1 MKYPDP
7 WDTYFGF
14 YWYNDDEIFRSS
26 QKDLDAQAESHK
38 ENGINHV
45 ITFSS
50 THFRWSFRR
59 YWHLLNDVLSMVVEA
74 CHKHG
79 IAVTEHHSSHLT
91 FNPIDK
97 ADIQYMERV
106 LNKRNSSLG
115 SWPLL
120 LEDCYADPL
129 IDGVP
134 LSSLRQIDGR
144 TGNWA
149 RSNYHGWGFCFNN
162 PVYRRY
168 YLRYLQTV
176 YETGVD
182 GIMTDDVQYFGMDDQ
197 RQSHACACPYCRAKF
212 LQETGYSLPRP
223 GEEWN
228 NWYGNYADPSFPAFL
243 HFKTKSTRDFH
254 VLVKEHYESLNLRP
268 LRPNYQSNVLVR
280 NPTAYCLET
289 VPDLDWIFQ
298 ENCFSHIIRYSWPN
312 WMVEARHRFAV
323 GRRRGI
329 PSMSLFYPD
338 REDTVLFTWALS
350 KTWGQMYLA
359 TPEGGSADLFEK
371 PLRKFETGYGSYLK
385 NTEIASAIAF
395 YDSRMNRQIYEHA
408 ESRSL
413 PQMKTWMQ
421 ALLFRNI
428 PVDIVQAEDK
438 ERFKNYEIII
448 LNETAIITD
457 GEITALK
464 DYVAAGGKLIWT
476 GRTGALR
483 GEDFTE
489 REVNYVQQLWGE
501 DAPGIPEDGSIFL
514 EHPVGK
520 GKVFFIPGDIGLGP
534 FWTHIQTDRFRT
546 KTNRVPVP
554 GWSRKEWDSQNQ
566 IVLLLRSFLKED
578 PAVIETL
585 APGSLQSMV
594 YYTSRALMIQL
605 TNTQGALPPAE
616 GETGSHEDP
625 VPFTGFPEKA
635 EPWQIKVK
643 IPHKLRKKKAESIR
657 LLVPEKE
664 PMNINGFSREKG
676 YLKITFPPSK
686 LEWYGLIAA
695 DFV

>member
-350 KTWGQMYLA
+350 KT
-359 TPEGGSADLFEK
+359 
-371 PLRKFETGYGSYLK
+371 
-385 NTEIASAIAF
+385 
-395 YDSRMNRQIYEHA
+395 
-408 ESRSL
+408 
-413 PQMKTWMQ
+413 
-421 ALLFRNI
+421 
-428 PVDIVQAEDK
+428 
-438 ERFKNYEIII
+438 
-448 LNETAIITD
+448 
-457 GEITALK
+457 
-464 DYVAAGGKLIWT
+464 
-476 GRTGALR
+476 
-483 GEDFTE
+483 
-489 REVNYVQQLWGE
+489 
-501 DAPGIPEDGSIFL
+501 
-514 EHPVGK
+514 
-520 GKVFFIPGDIGLGP
+520 
-534 FWTHIQTDRFRT
+534 
-546 KTNRVPVP
+546 
-554 GWSRKEWDSQNQ
+554 
-566 IVLLLRSFLKED
+566 
-578 PAVIETL
+578 
-585 APGSLQSMV
+585 
-594 YYTSRALMIQL
+594 
-605 TNTQGALPPAE
+605 
-616 GETGSHEDP
+616 
-625 VPFTGFPEKA
+625 
-635 EPWQIKVK
+635 
-643 IPHKLRKKKAESIR
+643 
-657 LLVPEKE
+657 
-664 PMNINGFSREKG
+664 
-676 YLKITFPPSK
+676 
-686 LEWYGLIAA
+686 
-695 DFV
+695 